1 MRIAFVCVENSHRS
15 QMAEAFARMAAI
27 EAYSAGSQPS
37 GEVHPTA
44 IEAMKELGYN
54 LSVHRSKGLDELPKK
69 RYDVAITMGYG
80 EDCPNIV
87 ADRREDWDVPDPKD
101 MHLSEFREVRDL
113 IRRKVHELLPVRTN
127 GSQFASFP
135 ALVRAAAV
143 AYCNDHPAEHHS
155 LSDLYEAIDLEL
167 GHLSRLMQR
176 HGENEPL
183 ADYRESTGR
192 S

>member
-1 MRIAFVCVENSHRS
+1 MRIAFVCVENSNRS

-27 EAYSAGSQPS
+27 EAYSAGSRPS
-37 GEVHPTA
+37 GEIHPTA

-69 RYDVAITMGYG
+69 RYDIAITMGCG
-80 EDCPNIV
+80 DDCPNIV
-87 ADRREDWDVPDPKD
+87 ADRREDWDVPDPKE

-113 IRRKVHELLPVRTN
+113 IRRKVHELLPDELN
-127 GSQFASFP
+127 ESQFAGFP
-135 ALVRAAAV
+135 PLVRAAAI
-143 AYCNDHPAEHHS
+143 AYCKHHPDESHS

-176 HGENEPL
+176 HGEGEPL
-183 ADYRESTGR
+183 ACYRDYEEHG
-192 S
+192 